1 MLLLIAAAPLSHR
14 AAAQAD
20 LAVVVRTYDYT
31 DGSRDRLSAARKEA
45 EGIFRKA
52 HISVRWID
60 CEVPN
65 RRRRSNVYR
74 AACRRRD
81 LMMRLLDRGDNQ
93 RENAARAVGLGE
105 SLVDRERS
113 SGVLMT
119 LDLSAIRGVAADT
132 AVDIPTLLGRAIA
145 HEIGHLLLGSS
156 SHPRDGLMRALWSQ
170 EELRGLK
177 PAYWGFSP
185 ERSGTDAIRCLGAAG
200 AAGAAGAL
208 GACVL
213 ATG

>member
-1 MLLLIAAAPLSHR
+1 MTRSLLMLLLIAAAPLSHR

-52 HISVRWID
+52 HISVRWMD

-65 RRRRSNVYR
+65 RRGGATCTEPLV
-74 AACRRRD
+74 AGRD

-93 RENAARAVGLGE
+93 RENAPRAVGLGE

-185 ERSGTDAIRCLGAAG
+185 REAAQMQR
-200 AAGAAGAL
+200 AL
-208 GACVL
+208 VRQVR
-213 ATG
+213 

>member
-1 MLLLIAAAPLSHR
+1 MMRSLLMLLLIAAAPLSHS

-31 DGSRDRLSAARKEA
+31 DGSLDRLSAARKEA

-52 HISVRWID
+52 HISVRWMD

-65 RRRRSNVYR
+65 RRGGATCTEPLV
-74 AACRRRD
+74 AGRD

-93 RENAARAVGLGE
+93 RENAPRAVGLGE

-119 LDLSAIRGVAADT
+119 LDLSAIRSVAAET

-185 ERSGTDAIRCLGAAG
+185 REAAQMQR
-200 AAGAAGAL
+200 AL
-208 GACVL
+208 VRQVR
-213 ATG
+213 

>member
-1 MLLLIAAAPLSHR
+1 MTRSLLMLLLIAAAPLSHR

-31 DGSRDRLSAARKEA
+31 DGSLDRLSAARKEA

-52 HISVRWID
+52 HISVRWMD

-65 RRRRSNVYR
+65 RRGGATCTEPLV
-74 AACRRRD
+74 AGRD

-93 RENAARAVGLGE
+93 RENAPRAVGLGE

-185 ERSGTDAIRCLGAAG
+185 REAAQMQR
-200 AAGAAGAL
+200 AL
-208 GACVL
+208 VRQVR
-213 ATG
+213 